1 MESYALGQALVQQA
15 QEKSG
20 AVVPADVAVVFASSN
35 QNYTQLM
42 KGMRELARDIP
53 IIGCSTAGEF
63 TEEGY
68 STDGAVCAFI
78 KSTTHRF
85 SLGIGQHVKENPEEA
100 LKQAIAQL
108 DTTRT
113 SEFPYRVALMFVD
126 GLAGCGDD
134 LVSMTARALGSDV
147 KLAGGAAGDNLA
159 FRATHILH
167 NGQAYRNSI
176 GICMIHSK
184 APVRPA
190 ATHGHFPIGEV
201 MTITKAQPRRV
212 YEVDG
217 QNAWKIWL
225 DASRER
231 REELGFT
238 DEALKSQEC
247 QNRFF
252 PCFEMGLLTKQG
264 GYKLRGI
271 MTAYPDGSLG
281 FYSDVSEGDQFR
293 IMYSDK
299 EAQLNALERAA
310 NLAMAHK
317 TKNLAGALIFDC
329 AVRSSILGDEFYPSI
344 QSFHHAFR
352 GIPFIGFE
360 TYGEIC
366 LPSLF
371 FEGFLNTTSVVVIFP
386 D

>member
-1 MESYALGQALVQQA
+1 MESYALGKTLVQQA
-15 QEKSG
+15 QGKLGS
-20 AVVPADVAVVFASSN
+20 AVPADVAVVFASSN

-63 TEEGY
+63 TEDGY

-78 KSTTHRF
+78 RSTTHRF
-85 SLGIGQHVKENPEEA
+85 SLGIGQYVKDDPEKA
-100 LKQAIAQL
+100 IKQAIAQFE
-108 DTTRT
+108 TTR
-113 SEFPYRVALMFVD
+113 EYPHRVALMFVD

-134 LVSMTARALGSDV
+134 LVSMTAHALGADV
-147 KLAGGAAGDNLA
+147 KVAGGAAGDNLA
-159 FRATHILH
+159 FRATHILY
-167 NGQAYRNSI
+167 NGQAYTNSV
-176 GICMIHSK
+176 GLCMIHSK
-184 APVRPA
+184 VPVRTA
-190 ATHGHFPIGEV
+190 ATHGHYPFGDV

-212 YEVDG
+212 YEIDR

-225 DASRER
+225 DASRQR

-238 DEALKSQEC
+238 DEALKSQEL
-247 QNRFF
+247 QSRFF
-252 PCFEMGLLTKQG
+252 PCFEMGLVTKQG

-281 FYSDVSEGDQFR
+281 LYSDVSEGNQFR

-299 EAQLNALERAA
+299 AAQLNALERAA

-317 TKNLAGALIFDC
+317 PKNPAGALIFDC
-329 AVRSSILGDEFYPSI
+329 VVRSSILGDEFYPSI
-344 QSFHHAFR
+344 QSFHR
-352 GIPFIGFE
+352 VLQGVPFIGFE

-371 FEGFLNTTSVVVIFP
+371 FEGFLNTTSVVVILP